1 MNHFFAYVFRMRHIL
16 RWSLMRNADNEN
28 LSEHTAEVA
37 MLAHALALIRRDIL
51 GVPCDPERV
60 ATLALYH
67 DAPETM
73 TGDLPTPVKYANPR
87 IRRAY
92 GEIETA
98 ARERLLS
105 MLPEA
110 LRPAYAPLLDSD
122 NDPYHDL
129 VKAADRLAALI
140 KCKNELKH
148 GNEEFRRAYEN
159 THALLKSMGMPEV
172 EYFMREFMPSFAL
185 NLHDM
190 NDEA

>member
-16 RWSLMRNADNEN
+16 RWSLMRNAEDEN

-37 MLAHALALIRRDIL
+37 MLAHALALIRRDVL

-60 ATLALYH
+60 TTLALYH
-67 DAPETM
+67 DAAETM

-92 GEIETA
+92 GEIEAA
-98 ARERLLS
+98 ARDRLLG

-110 LRPAYAPLLDSD
+110 LRPAYVPLLNSD
-122 NDPYHDL
+122 EEDGHDL
-129 VKAADRLAALI
+129 VKAADRLAAYI
-140 KCKNELKH
+140 KCKNELKN
-148 GNEEFRRAYEN
+148 GNEEFRRASE
-159 THALLKSMGMPEV
+159 TTRTALLGMDMPEIA
-172 EYFMREFMPSFAL
+172 YFMREFLPSFEL
-185 NLHDM
+185 NLDDL